1 MSISTWVSLS
11 CCCWRVDWNCSNAYR
26 SCTDTIQ
33 NTLNNIWNQLKVIST
48 QKNIINRAGNSD
60 EWCTQNCPPQNC
72 PPKGISRAGNS
83 DIHHFQ
89 EPKTKHWR
97 KKQFLKTLRKS
108 HQQQQTAAAGRQQ
121 VQFSS
126 PVWSN
131 SALREVWRLV
141 SYFARRLVQI
151 VFNSVSD
158 FDVAISFSNFTI

>member
-1 MSISTWVSLS
+1 MSKSISTWVSLS

-83 DIHHFQ
+83 DIH
-89 EPKTKHWR
+89 PI
-97 KKQFLKTLRKS
+97 
-108 HQQQQTAAAGRQQ
+108 
-121 VQFSS
+121 
-126 PVWSN
+126 
-131 SALREVWRLV
+131 SALFSFCLSLNGSARSSYSRPVIVISRMSFGFHFGDPWV
-141 SYFARRLVQI
+141 SLWCHLGDYWV
-151 VFNSVSD
+151 
-158 FDVAISFSNFTI
+158 TICRSYLCG